1 MDIAARLQI
10 TRHMVYIMVVVG
22 SFFALAAHNPAMAQF
37 AEFASDDET
46 EPRRFIGIIGGQVA
60 RITGEK
66 PDVNIA
72 LVFNGYMAFSDGA
85 TTAGGLA
92 ILTGGLGRRD
102 LVHLGISCTHYF
114 SNELGR
120 GLFVQAN
127 AGVAQLYE
135 NIITF
140 NVSPSIAFGSYISAG
155 YSLEIA
161 RSLPA
166 LQVGV
171 VQGLFAF
178 GGGYYPLG
186 IQLCAV
192 F

>member
-1 MDIAARLQI
+1 MDIAARLQT
-10 TRHMVYIMVVVG
+10 TRHRVHRMIVICGFLV
-22 SFFALAAHNPAMAQF
+22 AAIHNPAVAQF
-37 AEFASDDET
+37 AEFASEDET
-46 EPRRFIGIIGGQVA
+46 EPRRFIGVIGGQVT

-66 PDVNIA
+66 PDVNPA
-72 LVFNGYMAFSDGA
+72 LVFNGYMAFSAGA

-127 AGVAQLYE
+127 AGIAQLYE

-140 NVSPSIAFGSYISAG
+140 NVSPSVAFGSYVSAG
-155 YSLEIA
+155 YSLELS

-178 GGGYYPLG
+178 GNGYYPFG
-186 IQLCAV
+186 IQLCVV